1 MGKEVEKENERE
13 IWKGRVRDEQRRKI
27 KRDAQAKREIKG
39 GKEKERE
46 TERCR
51 ERSKKRKDSREGGSV

>member
-13 IWKGRVRDEQRRKI
+13 IWKGRVRDGQRRKI
-27 KRDAQAKREIKG
+27 KRDAQAKREIKK
-39 GKEKERE
+39 GKEKEIE